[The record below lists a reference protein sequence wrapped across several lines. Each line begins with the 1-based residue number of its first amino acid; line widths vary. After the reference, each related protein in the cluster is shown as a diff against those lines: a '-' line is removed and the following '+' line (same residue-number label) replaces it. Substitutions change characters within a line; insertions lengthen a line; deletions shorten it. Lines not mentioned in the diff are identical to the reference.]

1 MEKDVISKEQFEI
14 TEDWIE
20 NIALPNQLPSQNLSS
35 NNPQKGKSAALDALI
50 HQNEDLMSRLA
61 VNIRRNSLLEERI
74 EELTQSHDS
83 LKDELDSL
91 NDQVLILKH
100 KDQYTQKRKE
110 QIEAEHQSLVDQI
123 EFLEAQSSEYY
134 TNAQKV
140 QSELKSH
147 ILELKVKLNS
157 LTKYRRKI
165 SGIAKQFR
173 QELELKTQHLN
184 TEVAR
189 TQQLR
194 EHIEKL
200 TAHLQTQKK
209 EFEEAKS
216 SLIEGYEE
224 QVDDLN
230 QEITRL
236 QSIEE
241 EHTKLKT
248 KHSDLQ
254 NEVVSLK
261 NSLVENK
268 RQISSIGEKHEAELL
283 EIQELYHAQKHENK
297 TKTVKLNELSEQN
310 QDLEAQLNNYAED
323 NKQLKDQVENLQIL
337 WSEAQESQEKL
348 KSQNT
353 SLQKLNQQ
361 LSIEMNRM
369 RAELKQSKMK
379 TESNDLNLNTK
390 PKKNDS
396 VKKLESLLS
405 EIENSQV

>member
-1 MEKDVISKEQFEI
+1 MEKDVIPTDQFEI

-20 NIALPNQLPSQNLSS
+20 NIALPNQLPAKDI
-35 NNPQKGKSAALDALI
+35 NPQSNIAKGKSSALDALI
-50 HQNEDLMSRLA
+50 NQNEDLMSRLA
-61 VNIRRNSLLEERI
+61 VNIRRNSLLEERV
-74 EELTQSHDS
+74 EELNKSHE
-83 LKDELDSL
+83 ELQAELESL

-140 QSELKSH
+140 Q
-147 ILELKVKLNS
+147 IIQLKVKLKS
-157 LTKYRRKI
+157 YSKYRKKI
-165 SGIAKQFR
+165 SSIAKQFR

-200 TAHLQTQKK
+200 TAHLHSQKQ
-209 EFEEAKS
+209 EFEDIKS
-216 SLIEGYEE
+216 QLIEGYEE
-224 QVDDLN
+224 QVDELKSSVSKLKETE
-230 QEITRL
+230 QEHI
-236 QSIEE
+236 
-241 EHTKLKT
+241 KLKT

-261 NSLVENK
+261 NSLIESK
-268 RQISSIGEKHEAELL
+268 RQVTSLSEKHEAELT

-297 TKTVKLNELSEQN
+297 VKTVKLNEQDEAIKDLTDKLNDSKQQN
-310 QDLEAQLNNYAED
+310 QTLT
-323 NKQLKDQVENLQIL
+323 DQVENLQIL

-361 LSIEMNRM
+361 LSIEMNRL
-369 RAELKQSKMK
+369 RAELKQSKMR
-379 TESNDLNLNTK
+379 TESTDLNLNTK
-390 PKKNDS
+390 KDKTAS

-405 EIENSQV
+405 DIENSQV